1 VPDDDDTPA
10 LVAHARRGQAAAFET
25 LVRRHLRPAYAIALA
40 IVARPS
46 DAEDVAQEAM
56 MIACERIDTC
66 RDPRRF
72 SAWLFQI
79 VRNHARNWLARR
91 RLRDVGR
98 DATPPEAV
106 HAGPDPD
113 AGAFREQ
120 LAAALGQ
127 LGEVEREIVLLHD
140 LDGWTHPE
148 IADALGISVV
158 MSRQHLFQA
167 RRRLRTE
174 FAPSMAA
181 GERA

>member
-1 VPDDDDTPA
+1 MPDDDNTPV
-10 LVAHARRGQAAAFET
+10 LVARARRSEAAAFEA

-40 IVARPS
+40 IVTRPS

-56 MIACERIDTC
+56 MIACQRIDTC
-66 RDPRRF
+66 RDPERF

-91 RLRDVGR
+91 RLRDVSR
-98 DATPPEAV
+98 DPAPPEPV
-106 HAGPDPD
+106 HGGPEPD
-113 AGAFREQ
+113 AGAFRGQ
-120 LAAALGQ
+120 LVAALAQ

-174 FAPSMAA
+174 FTPVAM

>member
-1 VPDDDDTPA
+1 VPDDENTAA
-10 LVAHARRGQAAAFET
+10 LVVRARRGEAAAFEA
-25 LVRRHLRPAYAIALA
+25 LVLRHLRPAYAIALG

-56 MIACERIDTC
+56 MVACERIDTC
-66 RDPRRF
+66 RDPGRF

-79 VRNHARNWLARR
+79 VRNHSRNWLAKRK
-91 RLRDVGR
+91 LRDVSR
-98 DATPPEAV
+98 DAAPPEPV
-106 HAGPDPD
+106 HGGPDPD
-113 AGAFREQ
+113 AGAFRAQ
-120 LAAALGQ
+120 LVLALNE

-167 RRRLRTE
+167 RRRLRGELT
-174 FAPSMAA
+174 PLAA
-181 GERA
+181 GDES